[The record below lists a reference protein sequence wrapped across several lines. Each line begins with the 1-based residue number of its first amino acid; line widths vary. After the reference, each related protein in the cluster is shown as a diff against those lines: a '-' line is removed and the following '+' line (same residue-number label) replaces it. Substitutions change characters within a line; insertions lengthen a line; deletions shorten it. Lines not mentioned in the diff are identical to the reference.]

1 MRELDLTVATIY
13 TQLLQQ
19 GLDAEFE
26 ADFAENGSFSARTI
40 KGRRY
45 WYYNGYDKLT
55 GGKYQKYVGPADD
68 PGISGRVERF
78 QSLKSDFRTRRQLVS
93 ALRGA
98 GASAPEPF
106 VAEVVNVLRKAGV
119 FRLRCVLVGT
129 VAYQCYGPML
139 GVILRPEMTK
149 DADFAQYHSVSVGIG
164 EDEQLAPL
172 AASLRGLDPTFHELA
187 HRNDPARIVAFA
199 NKAGFQ
205 VEFLT
210 PNRSKAEYQDHAST
224 MPALG
229 PHMGAQPLRYLDY
242 LIRDPVR
249 AVLLHGAGVPV
260 TVPRPERYAVHKL
273 IVATQRRTDGDY
285 GAKRDK
291 DISQAGEI
299 TEAMH
304 VKRRWLDLA
313 EAWIEAWDRGPAWRE
328 ALGKGRAMLP
338 DRECRLLADCMVRA
352 GREMDM
358 EPAAFGF

>member
-139 GVILRPEMTK
+139 GVILRTRISRSTTAFPSGSARMSNWRRSRPP
-149 DADFAQYHSVSVGIG
+149 Y
-164 EDEQLAPL
+164 
-172 AASLRGLDPTFHELA
+172 AAWTRRFTRWHTGTTRRASSLSPT
-187 HRNDPARIVAFA
+187 RPAS
-199 NKAGFQ
+199 
-205 VEFLT
+205 
-210 PNRSKAEYQDHAST
+210 RSS
-224 MPALG
+224 
-229 PHMGAQPLRYLDY
+229 
-242 LIRDPVR
+242 
-249 AVLLHGAGVPV
+249 
-260 TVPRPERYAVHKL
+260 
-273 IVATQRRTDGDY
+273 
-285 GAKRDK
+285 
-291 DISQAGEI
+291 S
-299 TEAMH
+299 
-304 VKRRWLDLA
+304 
-313 EAWIEAWDRGPAWRE
+313 
-328 ALGKGRAMLP
+328 
-338 DRECRLLADCMVRA
+338 
-352 GREMDM
+352 
-358 EPAAFGF
+358 